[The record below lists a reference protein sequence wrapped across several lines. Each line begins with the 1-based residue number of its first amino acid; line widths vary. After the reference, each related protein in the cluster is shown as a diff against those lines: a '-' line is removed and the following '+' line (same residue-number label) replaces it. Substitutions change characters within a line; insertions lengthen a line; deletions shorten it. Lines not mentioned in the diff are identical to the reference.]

1 MGWLEGKIVYIT
13 GGGSGIGK
21 AIVDRFIAEGAK
33 VSILDRSQ
41 DHLEQ
46 LNRQYPSDVVTYC
59 GDVRNFE
66 DHQEAIHLAVKRWG
80 KLDGL
85 IANAGIFD
93 GFITM
98 KNMTP
103 EVLDQSY
110 QQLFDVNVKGYFFAA
125 KAALSELMKSQGNII
140 FSLSGASFYPDGGGT
155 IYTATKHA
163 ALGLLRQLAFELAPT
178 VRVNGVA
185 LGGTITELKVSTSL
199 KDLTQP
205 VNVEEKKRSIQS
217 RNPMQMFMTPEDH
230 VATYVLLAS
239 DQAPAIT
246 GEVIHSDGG
255 LTVRGLG

>member
-21 AIVDRFIAEGAK
+21 AIVDRLIAEGAK
-33 VSILDRSQ
+33 LSVLDISP
-41 DHLEQ
+41 DHLER
-46 LNRQYPSDVVTYC
+46 LNNQYPSNVVTYC
-59 GDVRNFE
+59 GDVRNYE
-66 DHQEAIHLAVKRWG
+66 DHQEAIQLAVKRWG
-80 KLDGL
+80 KLDCL

-93 GFITM
+93 GFVSM
-98 KNMTP
+98 KDLTP
-103 EVLDQSY
+103 EILNQSY
-110 QQLFDVNVKGYFFAA
+110 QHVFDVNVKGYFFAA
-125 KAALSELMKSQGNII
+125 KAALSELMKSKGNMI

-185 LGGTITELKVSTSL
+185 LGGTITELSVTPSL
-199 KDLTQP
+199 RRFTQP

-239 DQAPAIT
+239 DQSPAIT